1 MKVKDYLKKVETAN
15 EVMALSDRDSYYE
28 KEYKFYM
35 EFDHYKTYSAKNWKE
50 FQKLVKEEFIPEFAD
65 KVLNSEFELNKN
77 YLVNGSFV
85 RFSIE

>member
-1 MKVKDYLKKVETAN
+1 MKIKDYLKKVETAN
-15 EVMALSDRDSYYE
+15 EVMTLSHRDSYYE

-35 EFDHYKTYSAKNWKE
+35 EFDHYKTYSVKTCKE
-50 FQKLVKEEFIPEFAD
+50 FKELVKEQFIPEFVN
-65 KVLNSEFELNKN
+65 KLLNREFGLNKQ

>member
-1 MKVKDYLKKVETAN
+1 MKIKDYLKKVETAN
-15 EVMALSDRDSYYE
+15 EVMTLSDRDSYYE

-35 EFDHYKTYSAKNWKE
+35 EFDHYKTYSAKTWKE
-50 FQKLVKEEFIPEFAD
+50 FQKLIKSEFIPEFVN
-65 KVLNSEFELNKN
+65 KLLNREFGLNKE